1 MSETVDTSKRKYT
14 VSKFNKEQI
23 SKGIKEIDFKYKKKI
38 KFDDKLVCIIIKNN

>member
-1 MSETVDTSKRKYT
+1 MILRKFI
-14 VSKFNKEQI
+14 SILLKFNKEQI